1 MNNTVTIPLFDS
13 YLIIYLMAQL
23 KHDILKEYLQKWMV
37 ENADTYDAFEKMMN
51 EQSDEGYQKILF
63 VATSIFPK
71 YKKIIEKKMHSK
83 NSDDISDIED
93 LFSEEQIGNKFLEQ
107 LHLNDDEIS
116 LPIVLSWLY
125 FGRSFENMVERGEEL
140 LESSQTKR
148 FYKSLISKTIKL
160 LIKKSKELG
169 LRTEQDWIDYRNLQA
184 AIKDDI
190 ILDWALSEETTM
202 SKNPESKTLQKK
214 NNDIPLDEMI
224 LLSDEKKNKLLFKIR
239 EYLETGA
246 IGKRIALMILALR
259 QLGYLPATTTNR
271 QLFTAIK
278 NAFGIYI
285 GSDKSIYQYLDET
298 TAKQFQSEID
308 TLKNFFQIN

>member
-1 MNNTVTIPLFDS
+1 MNNTGTIPLFDS

-202 SKNPESKTLQKK
+202 SKKPESKTLQKK

>member
-1 MNNTVTIPLFDS
+1 
-13 YLIIYLMAQL
+13 MAQL

>member
-1 MNNTVTIPLFDS
+1 MNNTGTIPLFDS

-202 SKNPESKTLQKK
+202 SKNPESKKLQKK
-214 NNDIPLDEMI
+214 KNDIPLDEMI

>member
-1 MNNTVTIPLFDS
+1 MNNTGTIPLFDS